1 MNTSLNKK
9 TILIVEDEKALRGIL
24 KTKFESNSFNVI
36 EAENGREGLSVS
48 LKKHPDLILLDIVM
62 PIMDGMTMLKKL
74 REDKWGKDAQVVLLT
89 NLDDSEKITEAI
101 KQNTYDYLLKTD
113 WKLEDIISRIKK
125 ILK

>member
-1 MNTSLNKK
+1 MNTSSNQK

-24 KTKFESNSFNVI
+24 KTKLEANSFNVI
-36 EAENGREGLSVS
+36 EAENGKEGLKTS
-48 LKKHPDLILLDIVM
+48 LKIHPDLILLDIVM
-62 PIMDGMTMLKKL
+62 PVMDGMTMLKKL
-74 REDKWGKDAQVVLLT
+74 REDKWGRDAQVVLLT